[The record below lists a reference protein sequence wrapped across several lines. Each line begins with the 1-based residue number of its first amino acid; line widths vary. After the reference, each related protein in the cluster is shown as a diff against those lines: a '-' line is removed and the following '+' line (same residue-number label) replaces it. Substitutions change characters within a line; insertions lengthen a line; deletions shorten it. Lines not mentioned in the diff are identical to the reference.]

1 MSSICQLNG
10 IFWKFQPPKMRS
22 TIPTLWNL
30 FQVNSISSL
39 LLDLYLIS
47 SEYFFFLDITFKLT
61 MRRKTLFYTVNL
73 IIPCVALTFLTVLVF
88 YLPSDSGEKV
98 CFRLVGPLAEL
109 CCGWLLSFQNRKSH
123 QIDSFPLIHFI
134 YPTFPISQVSLYS
147 FFFVEIFCYC
157 DP

>member
-1 MSSICQLNG
+1 MSVEWDILEVPATKNEEYYPDTLEPFSGKLN
-10 IFWKFQPPKMRS
+10 FLSFTRFVLNKFGVF
-22 TIPTLWNL
+22 L
-30 FQVNSISSL
+30 
-39 LLDLYLIS
+39 
-47 SEYFFFLDITFKLT
+47 FLDITFKLT

-109 CCGWLLSFQNRKSH
+109 CCGWLLSFQNRKFH

-134 YPTFPISQVSLYS
+134 YPTFPISQVSLHS
-147 FFFVEIFCYC
+147 SFFVEIFCYC